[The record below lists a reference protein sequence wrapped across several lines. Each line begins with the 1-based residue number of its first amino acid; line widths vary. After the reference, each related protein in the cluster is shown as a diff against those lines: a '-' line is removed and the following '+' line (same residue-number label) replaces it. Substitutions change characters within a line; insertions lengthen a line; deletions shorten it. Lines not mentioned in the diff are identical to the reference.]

1 MDDRKAFCAIFYILR
16 TGIQWKALPKSLGAA
31 STVHDRFQQWVQ
43 AGVFLKLWRSALLW
57 FDEQKGLCWAY
68 QALDG
73 AITKA
78 PLGGEAT
85 GANPTDRAKQGTK
98 RSLLVE
104 GNGLPVGLVVD
115 GANVHDGVLAEDTF
129 VGVVAKRPKP
139 AAFDLWDFEADKGYD
154 CLEVRYL
161 AAYYGYVAHIPRNK
175 RNAKQAQ
182 EQNQLPAYRSRRWIV
197 ERTHSWLN
205 RFRRILVRWE
215 KKKQNYLAML
225 HLACAY
231 ITYNAG
237 GLFG

>member
-1 MDDRKAFCAIFYILR
+1 MDDRKTFCAIFYVLR

-31 STVHDRFQQWVQ
+31 STVHDRFQQWVR

-57 FDEQKGLCWAY
+57 FDEQKGLCWDY

-85 GANPTDRAKQGTK
+85 GINPTDRAKRGTK

-104 GNGLPVGLVVD
+104 GNDVPVGLEVD
-115 GANVHDGVLAEDTF
+115 GANVHDVALAEDTLN
-129 VGVVAKRPKP
+129 GVVAKRPKRE
-139 AAFDLWDFEADKGYD
+139 AFELWHFEADKGYD

-161 AAYYGYVAHIPRNK
+161 ATYYGYLAHIPRNK
-175 RNAKQAQ
+175 RNTKVIK
-182 EQNQLPAYRSRRWIV
+182 EQNQIPAYRSTRWIV
-197 ERTHSWLN
+197 ERTHPWLN
-205 RFRRILVRWE
+205 RFRRLLIRWE

-231 ITYNAG
+231 IAYHAG